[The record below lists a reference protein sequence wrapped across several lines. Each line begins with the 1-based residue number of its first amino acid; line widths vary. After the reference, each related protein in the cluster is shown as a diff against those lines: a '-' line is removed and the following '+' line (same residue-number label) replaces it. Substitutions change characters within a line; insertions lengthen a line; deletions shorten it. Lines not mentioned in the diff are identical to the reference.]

1 MLQLLW
7 GVINL
12 FLVLS
17 FFYFG
22 IGILIR
28 GRKFLI
34 GYNKF
39 FTVPVLLIGF
49 LGVIFSEKIEDK
61 IIPGYKGLAT
71 METILVSKNLS
82 NTIQLFL
89 VRDKETGQLLQ
100 EKSHSSVHGFVM
112 GLDWDH
118 LLVIEKKETLQ
129 IRGVLHWKFMGNL
142 VFSQDK
148 VFEVGKEKFN

>member
-34 GYNKF
+34 WYNKF

-100 EKSHSSVHGFVM
+100 EKSYSSVHGFVM

-118 LLVIEKKETLQ
+118 LLVIEKKETFQ